1 MTLYQ
6 VLSII
11 GVPSLI
17 TSVIVYSMGSI
28 RHKIYKE
35 KAIRDGVLAI
45 LHNMLYKQ
53 GIEHIQN
60 GEITFGDMKDYEY
73 LYNAYHELGGNGTGT
88 EIFNR
93 VKNLKSK
100 KGEHEEQDEN

>member
-1 MTLYQ
+1 
-6 VLSII
+6 
-11 GVPSLI
+11 
-17 TSVIVYSMGSI
+17 
-28 RHKIYKE
+28 
-35 KAIRDGVLAI
+35 
-45 LHNMLYKQ
+45 
-53 GIEHIQN
+53 
-60 GEITFGDMKDYEY
+60 MKDYEY